1 MSVSETPEIA
11 MPIVEGLLMKIVSRD
26 VPPGISEVGLK
37 VLLTETPSTTLMVL
51 VAADV
56 LATLPAALLAV
67 TLPIGIVLV

>member
-1 MSVSETPEIA
+1 VI
-11 MPIVEGLLMKIVSRD
+11 RD

-56 LATLPAALLAV
+56 LAMLPAALLAV
-67 TLPIGIVLV
+67 TLPIGIVFV